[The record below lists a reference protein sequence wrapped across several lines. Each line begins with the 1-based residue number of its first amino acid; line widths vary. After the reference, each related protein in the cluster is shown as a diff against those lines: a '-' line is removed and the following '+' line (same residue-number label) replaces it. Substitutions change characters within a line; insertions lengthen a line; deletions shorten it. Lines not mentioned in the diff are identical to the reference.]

1 MKSLQEYINEGL
13 FNRLLKVGLP
23 ADHVAAMIR
32 GMLYEYVNNF
42 TTQSD
47 SLKQDIRDNMRK
59 FKYDEKTKC
68 IVYNGDEHLNEFFHF
83 KPKNVLGFQIDPYLS
98 SKEAE
103 QIKEKFLKTRF
114 GSALAKYSKKVI
126 AAEKAEREEKI
137 KKQQSDP
144 EYCAD
149 ILAGIVVEYQKNVR
163 DDDETS
169 THKNYMDKV
178 NDVRKYK
185 GYDLDNSKFKKA
197 FVNALSKIAH
207 ERECHFNS
215 AWTNVDTV
223 AKCFRDW
230 WNKLDDRIRKG

>member
-23 ADHVAAMIR
+23 ADHVTAMIR
-32 GMLYEYVNNF
+32 GMLYEYVHNSN
-42 TTQSD
+42 QSD
-47 SLKQDIRDNMRK
+47 SFKQTIRDNMRK

-68 IVYNGDEHLNEFFHF
+68 IVYNGDLDIKNVFSFN
-83 KPKNVLGFQIDPYLS
+83 PKNVLGFQIDSYIS
-98 SKEAE
+98 SKEME
-103 QIKEKFLKTRF
+103 QIKEKFLKTSF
-114 GSALAKYSKKVI
+114 GKELAKYSKKAI

-163 DDDETS
+163 NDDEKS

-178 NDVRKYK
+178 NAVRQYK

-207 ERECHFNS
+207 ERDCHMS
-215 AWTNVDTV
+215 GAWTEVDTV

-230 WNKLDDRIRKG
+230 WNELDDRIRKG